1 MGFREAVL
9 FGIVLLFS
17 GGNLCAAKQNWSNL
31 STNETLSQTPQERVA
46 TSLQLPRARQSN
58 RTEQGDPVPFH
69 VSNRLKIYQL
79 RRPVKQKPLQPHVEQ
94 MQTFQN
100 PQGSE
105 ASRLTSEQLERGETV
120 QSQELL
126 KLPHRGP
133 DLNPP
138 LKPESK
144 VPCSLFDLGVP
155 FL

>member
-9 FGIVLLFS
+9 LGIVLLFS
-17 GGNLCAAKQNWSNL
+17 GGNLCAATQNWSNL

-58 RTEQGDPVPFH
+58 RTEQGDPVPSH

-79 RRPVKQKPLQPHVEQ
+79 RRPVKQNVEQ

-126 KLPHRGP
+126 KLLHRGP

>member
-9 FGIVLLFS
+9 LGIVLLFS
-17 GGNLCAAKQNWSNL
+17 GGNLCAATQNWSNL

-58 RTEQGDPVPFH
+58 RTEQGDPVPSH

-79 RRPVKQKPLQPHVEQ
+79 RRPVKQNVEQ

-144 VPCSLFDLGVP
+144 VLCSLFDLGVP
-155 FL
+155 FIEVFN

>member
-9 FGIVLLFS
+9 LGIVLLFS
-17 GGNLCAAKQNWSNL
+17 GGNLCAATQNRSNL
-31 STNETLSQTPQERVA
+31 STNETLSQTPQEPVTA
-46 TSLQLPRARQSN
+46 SLQLPRARQSN
-58 RTEQGDPVPFH
+58 RTEQGDPVPSH

-79 RRPVKQKPLQPHVEQ
+79 RRPVKQNVEQ

-126 KLPHRGP
+126 QLPHRGP

-144 VPCSLFDLGVP
+144 VLCSLFDLGVP

>member
-1 MGFREAVL
+1 MGFRETL
-9 FGIVLLFS
+9 LLGIVLLFS
-17 GGNLCAAKQNWSNL
+17 GGNLCAATQNWFNL
-31 STNETLSQTPQERVA
+31 STNETLSQTPQERVT

-69 VSNRLKIYQL
+69 VSYRLKIYQL
-79 RRPVKQKPLQPHVEQ
+79 RKPHVDQ
-94 MQTFQN
+94 MQAFQN

-105 ASRLTSEQLERGETV
+105 ASRLTSEQLEPGETV

-126 KLPHRGP
+126 KLQVRGP

-144 VPCSLFDLGVP
+144 VLCSLFDLGVP
-155 FL
+155 FI